1 MMSPSSSS
9 LGTDVV
15 NESSVVNTTTT
26 RLTDVNATEN
36 YITINLIGRL
46 GNRMFQYAS
55 FMGLARR
62 TRRTPVLI
70 CERLLAPKYP
80 RIAAECLPQAMAKP
94 FGELPKRNKLTIHEV
109 QNVTSVT
116 DKVVKAKQK
125 HIRIS
130 GYFQS
135 FRYFQNIFGIIGQRF
150 QFGTKVM
157 GLAEKFMLS
166 MTMQYKRNANVTGD
180 VTPIAVHVRRGDY
193 LSKRAIASGRQVATT
208 DYLYATM
215 NYFRK
220 RYTNCLFLVASNDA
234 KWCREHLLARDV
246 MLIADHMFNS
256 TAKFADDVERDVSVL
271 RLVEHSI
278 LSTGTFSWWIGWFT
292 PGEVVYYKKPRARR
306 KSLIPANLSHWRG
319 ML

>member
-1 MMSPSSSS
+1 MPSKRSHLSSIAHHRHGTDPAARSNSSDMMSPSSSS

-109 QNVTSVT
+109 
-116 DKVVKAKQK
+116 
-125 HIRIS
+125 
-130 GYFQS
+130 
-135 FRYFQNIFGIIGQRF
+135 
-150 QFGTKVM
+150 
-157 GLAEKFMLS
+157 
-166 MTMQYKRNANVTGD
+166 
-180 VTPIAVHVRRGDY
+180 
-193 LSKRAIASGRQVATT
+193 
-208 DYLYATM
+208 
-215 NYFRK
+215 
-220 RYTNCLFLVASNDA
+220 
-234 KWCREHLLARDV
+234 
-246 MLIADHMFNS
+246 
-256 TAKFADDVERDVSVL
+256 
-271 RLVEHSI
+271 
-278 LSTGTFSWWIGWFT
+278 
-292 PGEVVYYKKPRARR
+292 
-306 KSLIPANLSHWRG
+306 
-319 ML
+319 